1 MRIYRD
7 LYNQVRSAVRTDK
20 NEWLQQKC
28 IEINKNSTES
38 FTLSAN
44 RLIKNVKCKWKPKQ
58 LITKDSSDK
67 VFQPDEE
74 IKKRWTEYSSQFYK
88 KKPNPDMSV
97 IGELE
102 EITPRHNDGDNI
114 ELRCMF
120 RNAKSWWRRANKTN
134 SQTIL

>member
-7 LYNQVRSAVRTDK
+7 LYNQARSAVRTDK

-44 RLIKNVKCKWKPKQ
+44 RSIKDVKYKWKPKQ
-58 LITKDSSDK
+58 LITKDSNDK

-74 IKKRWTEYSSQFYK
+74 IKKRWTEYSSQLYK
-88 KKPNPDMSV
+88 KNPNPDMSV

-102 EITPRHNDGDNI
+102 EITPRHNDGDNN

-134 SQTIL
+134 S